1 MDYRNLAWV
10 QGYVPEDVSMIAS
23 SIALALGTY
32 FLAAASPGPSNMAIM
47 GAAMRDGR
55 MHALTLA
62 AGVMT
67 GSLFWA
73 VLAATGI
80 ATLLANCAQVIF
92 VIKVI
97 GGIYLLYLAMRASR
111 SAIQPIAAFA
121 GVDDGRTP
129 PRYLPLYRQG
139 LLMHIGNPKAIMS
152 WMAIMSLGL
161 RGDAPDG
168 TVAAIFGGCA
178 LLGVI
183 IFGGYAILFSTA
195 RMIACYNRLRRWIQ
209 GLFSALFA
217 VAGLKLLIA
226 PD

>member
-1 MDYRNLAWV
+1 
-10 QGYVPEDVSMIAS
+10 MIGGP
-23 SIALALGTY
+23 IALAFGTY

-47 GAAMRDGR
+47 GTAMRDGR
-55 MHALTLA
+55 TPALILA
-62 AGVMT
+62 GGVMT

-73 VLAATGI
+73 LLAATGI
-80 ATLLANCAQVIF
+80 STLLATCARALL

-97 GGIYLLYLAMRASR
+97 GGVYLFYLAMRAGR
-111 SAIQPIAAFA
+111 SAMQPTVAFT
-121 GVDDGRTP
+121 GVSDRSTP

-139 LLMHIGNPKAIMS
+139 VLMHIGNPKAIMS

-161 RGDAPDG
+161 REDAPNG
-168 TVAAIFGGCA
+168 TVAAILGGCA

-195 RMIACYNRLRRWIQ
+195 RMIACYTRLRRWIQ

-217 VAGLKLLIA
+217 VAGVKLLMS